1 MVESYSKLDI
11 ANQYLDAAM
20 QMYLEHRN
28 YFCAIHLAGA
38 AAELFDRQLP
48 QGMSTYEIAWRA
60 QRALH
65 RVETNKDATNEEI
78 KRVINGTKNA
88 IKHMNDGEPKVTI
101 DPIFEAKR
109 HIDDAVVSSE
119 KLGLEKTPTA
129 WRYQDYRNTEMHSNR
144 V

>member
-1 MVESYSKLDI
+1 MKL
-11 ANQYLDAAM
+11 
-20 QMYLEHRN
+20 H
-28 YFCAIHLAGA
+28 GA
-38 AAELFDRQLP
+38 LKGR
-48 QGMSTYEIAWRA
+48 STEF
-60 QRALH
+60 
-65 RVETNKDATNEEI
+65 ETNKDATNEEI

-144 V
+144 VLNQLLVVRSA